1 MPKLTVQKNS
11 SAAPKDA
18 FEKVSSMLN
27 NADDLKKLDPAYKCE
42 FNSSNLTGK
51 ASGKMF
57 SADLKVAP
65 SGDGSSVEIVV
76 DLPLTLALAKGMIQ
90 KTLEKKLDEVLS

>member
-11 SAAPKDA
+11 NATPKDA
-18 FEKVSSMLN
+18 FEKVSTMLS
-27 NADDLKKLDPAYKCE
+27 NASDLKKLDPAYKCE
-42 FNSSNLTGK
+42 FNAGTMTGK
-51 ASGKMF
+51 AAGKMF

-65 SGDGSSVEIVV
+65 SGSGSTIEIIV

-90 KTLEKKLDEVLS
+90 KTLEKKLDEALA